1 MDFHLPLIFF
11 SALFLK
17 KSKEITSMF
26 KMYIKTIYFIF
37 VTELPKVHMVCV
49 QMASIKHQISM
60 KYPADRGGISSRCK
74 LAKLCWSQ

>member
-11 SALFLK
+11 PVLFLK

-26 KMYIKTIYFIF
+26 KMYIKTIYFIL
-37 VTELPKVHMVCV
+37 VTKLPKMHTLSFPMV
-49 QMASIKHQISM
+49 SIKHQISM
-60 KYPADRGGISSRCK
+60 KNRVDRGHISSCCK